1 MIKLKNRYIYIV
13 LLSLLALVLL
23 YSTYALVVDGS
34 PTLKSLRE
42 HVKSANAFHKDSL
55 YDKAIEPYRRAID
68 MNPES
73 PLANYN
79 SATNLILKN
88 HKDLHDEIAE
98 PEVVTD
104 VFSRALTQLGIAAA
118 YETVNDKV
126 AQICHNRALVYH
138 YLDTLEAAAESYK
151 ESLRKNPNDDKT
163 RYNLA
168 VVLYQLKNKQNQEQ
182 QEQQNQEQQQQQNQ
196 EQQQQQNQEQQQQ
209 QSQEQQQQSQEQ
221 QQQQSQE
228 QQQQEN
234 QAQQQQS
241 EEELSKENAERLLDA
256 VMQDEKGV
264 LEKVKRERNRTQ
276 KQKLQKNW

>member
-13 LLSLLALVLL
+13 LLSMLALVLL
-23 YSTYALVVDGS
+23 YSAYALIVDGS

-42 HVKSANAFHKDSL
+42 HVKSANVFHKDSL

-88 HKDLHDEIAE
+88 HKDLKDEIAE

-104 VFSRALTQLGIAAA
+104 VFSRALTQSGIAAA

-138 YLDTLEAAAESYK
+138 YIDTLEAAAESYK
-151 ESLRKNPNDDKT
+151 ESLRKNPNDDET

-196 EQQQQQNQEQQQQ
+196 EQQQQQQNQE
-209 QSQEQQQQSQEQ
+209 
-221 QQQQSQE
+221 QQQSQE